1 MALLV
6 DISFCLRNA
15 LMRAIAW
22 KKIDVRASMT
32 AGLSE
37 FAVVI
42 RYEPFNV
49 LSDRASRNMWAHC
62 AGDPCATVRWTI
74 GDTDSM
80 KSRICFGKVRA
91 GDSKT
96 TQPRLPMP
104 KHWQYPLH
112 RAGLSLTISAGAY
125 HCRMLQICGL
135 RLSRKNLVLI
145 LRIPGTAILNI
156 SVSVSERGR
165 SASIDWN
172 IIDFR
177 LAASISCP
185 TNAFG
190 YNIGDILQCHLMDV
204 VEECTGKGVISHGM

>member
-1 MALLV
+1 MPHRDYRHILFCLYKTGLYRHVRAVAASDISGDIATTIPAPMALL
-6 DISFCLRNA
+6 STYPFCLRNA

-62 AGDPCATVRWTI
+62 AGDPCTSVRWTI

-91 GDSKT
+91 GDSKNDT
-96 TQPRLPMP
+96 APSTDAKALAVSFASCRVISDNISRGISLPDVADMWFKTFP
-104 KHWQYPLH
+104 
-112 RAGLSLTISAGAY
+112 
-125 HCRMLQICGL
+125 
-135 RLSRKNLVLI
+135 KNLVLI
-145 LRIPGTAILNI
+145 LRILGLP
-156 SVSVSERGR
+156 
-165 SASIDWN
+165 
-172 IIDFR
+172 
-177 LAASISCP
+177 
-185 TNAFG
+185 
-190 YNIGDILQCHLMDV
+190 Y
-204 VEECTGKGVISHGM
+204 